1 MVYYFVCS
9 VVNGNDVSLDT
20 SLNYRVTI
28 LYTGTVVWTP
38 FFTWVTSCNMDVIY
52 FPFDTQVCSIMFMN
66 WVYSSTF
73 INYTIARANPVDIRA
88 MENSSEWTLVS
99 TKTGVYMVFAPTVT
113 LSYPLAY
120 LELTLKR
127 VPYYFVFNIIMPT
140 VCLST
145 LSTLVFLIPSQ
156 AGEKMGLSVTLL
168 MSYSVILLL
177 LADNVPRS
185 SNLPIMSE

>member
-1 MVYYFVCS
+1 
-9 VVNGNDVSLDT
+9 
-20 SLNYRVTI
+20 
-28 LYTGTVVWTP
+28 
-38 FFTWVTSCNMDVIY
+38 
-52 FPFDTQVCSIMFMN
+52 
-66 WVYSSTF
+66 
-73 INYTIARANPVDIRA
+73 
-88 MENSSEWTLVS
+88 MENSSEWTLVT
-99 TKTGVYMVFAPTVT
+99 TKTGVYMVYAPTYA
-113 LSYPLAY
+113 LSYPMAY

-145 LSTLVFLIPSQ
+145 LSTLVFLIPAH

-185 SNLPIMSE
+185 NSLPIMSE